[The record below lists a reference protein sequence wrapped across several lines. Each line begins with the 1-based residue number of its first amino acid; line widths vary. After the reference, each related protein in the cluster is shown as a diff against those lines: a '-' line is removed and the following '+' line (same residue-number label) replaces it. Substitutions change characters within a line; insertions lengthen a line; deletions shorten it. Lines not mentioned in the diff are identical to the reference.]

1 MSASATE
8 PEILG
13 ELPAHV
19 FTQLGIATSA
29 RAVWLGTDAITHIQ
43 HQRDVSR
50 PDADVVLATLRR
62 GVFNPVYCGL
72 DHADVRRFVIV
83 EYVSERPLWAYVSL
97 KIVRAGMSQ
106 SSKDEIWV
114 NTGFPLGLESL
125 TRLLK
130 QRRLVLVKQE
140 VTN

>member
-19 FTQLGIATSA
+19 
-29 RAVWLGTDAITHIQ
+29 
-43 HQRDVSR
+43 
-50 PDADVVLATLRR
+50 
-62 GVFNPVYCGL
+62 
-72 DHADVRRFVIV
+72 
-83 EYVSERPLWAYVSL
+83 YVSERPLWAYVSL

-125 TRLLK
+125 TGCSSS
-130 QRRLVLVKQE
+130 VD
-140 VTN
+140 

>member
-72 DHADVRRFVIV
+72 DHADVRRKPPPGICYAFR
-83 EYVSERPLWAYVSL
+83 SRHS
-97 KIVRAGMSQ
+97 G
-106 SSKDEIWV
+106 
-114 NTGFPLGLESL
+114 TFG
-125 TRLLK
+125 
-130 QRRLVLVKQE
+130 LVLSPTIGY
-140 VTN
+140 VTSVPYCCPEFL